1 MTTYSLI
8 SEGICIGI
16 GVLKEFFD
24 TPKRD
29 EGLEQVIGVL
39 VQQDFFRGPHSQI
52 SQNWFK
58 EPTHQVCQSPE
69 IFLRALAPEF
79 AVRAR
84 QEQLVSVKVFV
95 TEILTSLMP
104 KT

>member
-8 SEGICIGI
+8 SEGICVCI
-16 GVLKEFFD
+16 GVLKELFD

-39 VQQDFFRGPHSQI
+39 VQQDFFCGLHIQMC
-52 SQNWFK
+52 QNWFE
-58 EPTHQVCQSPE
+58 EPAHHVCQSPQ
-69 IFLRALAPEF
+69 IFLRACAPEF
-79 AVRAR
+79 AVRTG
-84 QEQLVSVKVFV
+84 QEQLMCVVVFM